1 MELTVKSHRGSPIND
16 FTKSVATLQQM
27 ALQVFFESLGCLST
41 LFPCKKSTVV
51 TKKEMFIESCESF
64 FNNVVSTIPRPK
76 FPFVQPIGQ
85 PFYGIVT
92 IEFNRT

>member
-64 FNNVVSTIPRPK
+64 LTTLFRPFHGQNFHLFNQLDNL
-76 FPFVQPIGQ
+76 FMA
-85 PFYGIVT
+85 
-92 IEFNRT
+92 